1 MNEISAIPGKGCH
14 CHKLIAET
22 AKEMAAATYEFL
34 AKQSDR
40 WYGENPDQDLWVKQ
54 AWPLY
59 IEEARRTLAALL
71 ASNISDALKD
81 QIHDAIIKDGS
92 LRRGRVGK
100 LQAASGLR

>member
-1 MNEISAIPGKGCH
+1 MSQILSIPGKGCH
-14 CHKLIAET
+14 CHKLIGET

-34 AKQSDR
+34 AKQSDA
-40 WYGENPDQDLWVKQ
+40 WYAKNPSQDLWVKQ

-59 IEEARRTLAALL
+59 IEEARRTLASLL
-71 ASNISDALKD
+71 GTNISDDLKD

-100 LQAASGLR
+100 LQAAESLR